1 MDPLGCRSPQGAIT
15 SNAGWLTIYMQ
26 FCLSV
31 FSFSYLKPLKEIVF
45 SKLLVLLYLLMFASR
60 LLLKNVIGLLFPL
73 YLLEPCFSH
82 SSHSLTFLSNVATAC
97 SSSGSC

>member
-45 SKLLVLLYLLMFASR
+45 SELLVLLYLLMFASR
-60 LLLKNVIGLLFPL
+60 LLLKNVIGLLFPPL
-73 YLLEPCFSH
+73 SVRTLLFTLFSFTYLSF
-82 SSHSLTFLSNVATAC
+82 
-97 SSSGSC
+97 